1 MMKRTSSI
9 ITLIIALVCMAVYL
23 AALTYGALRVYLNV
37 TERRNTAEQEF
48 RDLAERASS
57 AGALSFMDDQF
68 KGTVQDALGKSRT
81 LQALIISG
89 PLGEFAFEKEQGKLI
104 SWEGDA
110 PRFVRKF
117 GVSSQ
122 ALFAPLPIEGQRNV
136 ALSGVSQVIDYE
148 YFIVILKESLLAVVG
163 ALVLAF
169 LTLILES
176 ALPKKAPV
184 NAPAG
189 EAPKARK
196 PLFKKREK
204 RYSSAEE
211 EEEDAIINENIF
223 SDLDEGEEQ
232 PPRRE
237 PQSRAGTGGR
247 PQGLYSPRSSI
258 GWEAYTLDRLESELH
273 RCASFEEDLTVLVME
288 YRNPGPDADK
298 LYRELAD
305 AAVNYFNLRDLIFE
319 RGDRGITV
327 IYPNIDLNQG
337 LASAEEFHS
346 RLPVSLTNV
355 TDLYVGISSRAG
367 RLVTAERL
375 PFEASQ
381 ALTRASK
388 DPLSPIVAFKSDP
401 EKYRAF
407 IASQKNRGR

>member
-9 ITLIIALVCMAVYL
+9 ITLIIALFCMAVYL

-37 TERRNTAEQEF
+37 TERRNI
-48 RDLAERASS
+48 AEREFGELAQLASS
-57 AGALSFMDDQF
+57 AGAVSFMDDQF
-68 KGTVQDALGKSRT
+68 KGTIQDALGKSRT

-89 PLGEFAFEKEQGKLI
+89 PLGEFTFEKEQGKLI

-184 NAPAG
+184 HAPAR
-189 EAPKARK
+189 EAPKARE
-196 PLFKKREK
+196 PFFKKREP
-204 RYSSAEE
+204 RYSPAD
-211 EEEDAIINENIF
+211 EEEDEILNENIF
-223 SDLDEGEEQ
+223 SDVEEPEEK
-232 PPRRE
+232 PPLRE
-237 PQSRAGTGGR
+237 PQSRAGAGDR
-247 PQGLYSPRSSI
+247 PQGLYSPRSNI
-258 GWEAYTLDRLESELH
+258 GWEAYTQDRLESELH
-273 RCASFEEDLTVLVME
+273 RCASFEQDLTVIVME

-327 IYPNIDLNQG
+327 IYPNIDLDQG
-337 LASAEEFHS
+337 LSRAEEFHS
-346 RLPVSLTNV
+346 RLPLSLTNI
-355 TDLYVGISSRAG
+355 TDLYVGLSSRAG

-375 PFEASQ
+375 AFEASQ

-407 IASQKNRGR
+407 IASQKNRGL